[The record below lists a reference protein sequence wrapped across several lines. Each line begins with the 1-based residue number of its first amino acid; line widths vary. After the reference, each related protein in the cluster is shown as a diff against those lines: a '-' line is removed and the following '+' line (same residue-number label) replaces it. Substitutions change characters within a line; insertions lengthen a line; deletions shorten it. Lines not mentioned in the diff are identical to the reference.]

1 MKVGYGILM
10 GIIAIMVL
18 SIVGYTSIVIT
29 NNCVANRIEKN
40 LLAYELPANTVLVD
54 SLSIAEKLVGNGN
67 GMQYMGCLLVESDLT
82 GEELEA
88 HYSTE
93 FEYIE
98 VHLQE
103 NSQLD
108 FIRPG
113 YSFENFSPEEGK
125 TYYAVACFNTQ
136 GNLPDILDFDI
147 RGH

>member
-1 MKVGYGILM
+1 MKTVICVFVS
-10 GIIAIMVL
+10 IIGIMVFSVL
-18 SIVGYTSIVIT
+18 GYTGIVIT

-40 LLAYELPANTVLVD
+40 LVAYELPANTTLVD

-82 GEELEA
+82 AEELKA

-93 FEYIE
+93 FDDIE

-103 NSQLD
+103 TSTLD

-113 YSFENFSPEEGK
+113 YSFKNFSQEEGK